1 MKIKV
6 AKCGTPK
13 NILKKEQSKTT
24 VVIKT
29 LETFIF
35 QFKKVHRVCF
45 ASFTAS
51 QKAAILQENN

>member
-1 MKIKV
+1 M
-6 AKCGTPK
+6 AHQ
-13 NILKKEQSKTT
+13 NIFKKRTKKKT
-24 VVIKT
+24 VGIKT